1 MTNNNLNNT
10 NTTTT
15 TNTTNTNIENNGNV
29 QTKKQLNIYAV
40 LISMILGVMMLVAL
54 YFAFSCPKVKLT
66 QVLFA
71 IFLSPFY
78 LIYRAARPNC

>member
-1 MTNNNLNNT
+1 MTNNNLN
-10 NTTTT
+10 T
-15 TNTTNTNIENNGNV
+15 TNTTNNGNV

-40 LISMILGVMMLVAL
+40 LISMILGIMVLVAL

-66 QVLFA
+66 QVIFA
-71 IFLSPFY
+71 IFLAPFY

>member
-1 MTNNNLNNT
+1 MTNNNENNT
-10 NTTTT
+10 NTT
-15 TNTTNTNIENNGNV
+15 NTINTIT

-40 LISMILGVMMLVAL
+40 MISIILGVMMLVAL

-66 QVLFA
+66 QVIFA
-71 IFLSPFY
+71 IFLAPFY

>member
-1 MTNNNLNNT
+1 MTNNNLNTT
-10 NTTTT
+10 NTKNT
-15 TNTTNTNIENNGNV
+15 TNTTNNGKI

-40 LISMILGVMMLVAL
+40 LISMILGIMVLVAL

-66 QVLFA
+66 QVIFA
-71 IFLSPFY
+71 IFLAPFY